1 MYLQVSKNPND
12 RQICLVSE
20 DYSLVFRTASKNV
33 NSARSEICA
42 LVESVTVEQLQS
54 NLNFDFSEGYEN
66 NNQLTSRYEGFMG
79 LFKRSDGDIFLGLI
93 KTSKTVGHAR
103 YIMKDNKV
111 TGEKTFQP
119 AEAIKLIL
127 DVSFIS
133 LTSAS
138 SDIFEN
144 INVSSKAMADAV
156 NQDIRS
162 LHPCYEL
169 KKLFCDGTFYFS
181 KDFDITNCL
190 QNRGSEIFAQSF
202 YNKHNN
208 KSSLVDLTLEK
219 FQDRNV
225 WNIKMIEEIINLRG
239 RISQHER
246 ERMDNGMFITF
257 VIRGFAETKML
268 TKDLCMTNISRISTE
283 GRDETLLDSTS
294 KIGNGGDISTFV
306 ESEIILSTP
315 KYTMSYVICLGN
327 IPINYDLQESQFLIH
342 SKKKLELTYSNDERR
357 NFKLMSKHFNNL
369 ITRYNSVS
377 CINLTKFRDQGQMDL
392 NYLYSKLVHELD
404 AKIKFLPLE
413 IKKAVFK
420 KITNKNYAIDDL
432 LLEEKNTSMRETLS
446 QIKQNIT
453 DFGCFVFDNEN
464 EIFSGKQ
471 TGVIRLS
478 STSKNSIKGDSSI
491 EADGRHN
498 TYISNTGLN
507 SVKKMVL
514 FTKVIAQEVFG
525 LIFDELSLGTSFKNS
540 LVFDDLGSQA
550 IAIFRNQ
557 TFQIVNLLGRNNP
570 HHAKMADIY
579 KRLFQF
585 KLKLYDPLHSYVST
599 YLKYSIR
606 KQMMS
611 YKKTISIYAVTFNV
625 AGVNCPDD
633 LSDLLFPAKVEE
645 KKYHDIYCVGLEEAV
660 DLTPGKMMNTDA
672 TVKTTWAKTLLN
684 SLNKSQTE
692 HYSLL
697 GMQQLGGVI
706 MFLFTKSTELAK
718 IKSIQYSFHKLGF
731 GGIAANKGAVAIS
744 FEYSATK
751 FCFITSHLSAGLGN
765 IEQRHTDYKMV
776 NENLRF
782 GNRNIK
788 IGSHDA
794 IIWIGD
800 LNFRINMS
808 NEEAKALITQRNYKG
823 MLVHDQLHKQMSD
836 GESFPFYE
844 EMDIDFDPTYKFDKN
859 TDTYDTSEKSRIPAW
874 TDRILSKGSVLEQK
888 AYQSIKTVKFS
899 DHRPVFGIF
908 EAKVMVLDENLKL
921 NLINSIYARLKKQL
935 ENYDVQERLLILELA
950 EKELIYS
957 NKEQKKKT
965 ILTKNV
971 NAPILAEDSKILAAD
986 EIYLRHYYDSKNQR
1000 LPPPSDSY
1008 QKWWIG
1014 EASKPAVVDINVN
1027 SAEYLINPNKALN
1040 PFEDIDDQPIFKR
1053 RA

>member
-1 MYLQVSKNPND
+1 MYLQISKNPSD
-12 RQICLVSE
+12 RQICLISE
-20 DYSLVFRTASKNV
+20 DYSLVFRTASKSI
-33 NSARSEICA
+33 NSTGSEICA
-42 LVESVTVEQLQS
+42 LVESVTVEQLQG
-54 NLNFDFSEGYEN
+54 NTNFDFSEGYQYKN
-66 NNQLTSRYEGFMG
+66 HLTSRYEGFMG
-79 LFKRSDGDIFLGLI
+79 LFKLSDGDIFLGLI
-93 KTSKTVGHAR
+93 KTSKTAGHAR
-103 YIMKDNKV
+103 HVIKENDATK
-111 TGEKTFQP
+111 EKYFQP
-119 AEAIKLIL
+119 AEAIKQIL
-127 DVSFIS
+127 DVAFIS
-133 LTSAS
+133 LTSS
-138 SDIFEN
+138 TSDIYEN
-144 INVSSKAMADAV
+144 INVSSKAISDAI
-156 NQDIRS
+156 NNDAKS

-181 KDFDITNCL
+181 NDFDITNYL
-190 QNRGSEIFAQSF
+190 QNRGNEIFAQSS
-202 YNKHNN
+202 YKKYSNR
-208 KSSLVDLTLEK
+208 SSQVDLTLEK
-219 FQDRNV
+219 FQDKNV

-257 VIRGFAETKML
+257 IIRGFAETKML
-268 TKDLCMTNISRISTE
+268 TKDLYMTNISRISTE
-283 GRDETLLDSTS
+283 GKDETLLDSTS

-342 SKKKLELTYSNDERR
+342 SKKKLELTYSNDESR

-369 ITRYNSVS
+369 ITKYNSVS

-392 NYLYSKLVHELD
+392 NFLYSKLVHEID
-404 AKIKFLPLE
+404 SKIKFLPLE
-413 IKKAVFK
+413 IKKAVYK
-420 KITNKNYAIDDL
+420 KITYKNYAVDDL
-432 LLEEKNTSMRETLS
+432 FLEEKNSSMKKTLS
-446 QIKQNIT
+446 LIKQNIT
-453 DFGCFVFDNEN
+453 DFGCFVYDNKN
-464 EIFSGKQ
+464 EIFFGKQ

-478 STSKNSIKGDSSI
+478 STSKNSIKGDSTS
-491 EADGRHN
+491 EGDGRHS
-498 TYISNTGLN
+498 TYISNSGLN

-525 LIFDELSLGTSFKNS
+525 IIFNELSLSTTIRNN
-540 LVFDDLGSQA
+540 LVFDDMGSEA
-550 IAIFRNQ
+550 NAIFRNQ
-557 TFQIVNLLGRNNP
+557 TFQIVNLLSRNNP
-570 HHAKMADIY
+570 HHEKMASIY

-599 YLKYSIR
+599 YLKYGI
-606 KQMMS
+606 KKEMMT
-611 YKKTISIYAVTFNV
+611 YKKNISIYAVTFNV
-625 AGVNCPDD
+625 AGVTCPDD
-633 LSDLLFPAKVEE
+633 LSGLLFPAEKEE
-645 KKYHDIYCVGLEEAV
+645 KTYHDIYCIGLEEAV
-660 DLTPGKMMNTDA
+660 DLTPGKMINTDA
-672 TVKTTWAKTLLN
+672 TVKTLWAKSLLN
-684 SLNKSQTE
+684 SLNKSQEE
-692 HYSLL
+692 HYALL

-706 MFLFTKSTELAK
+706 MFLFTKSSQMTK

-765 IEQRHTDYKMV
+765 IEQRHIDYKMV

-808 NEEAKALITQRNYKG
+808 NEEAKALILQKNYKG

-844 EMDIDFDPTYKFDKN
+844 EMDISFDPTYKFDKN

-888 AYQSIKTVKFS
+888 AYQSIKEVKFS

-908 EAKVMVLDENLKL
+908 EAKVVVLDENLKL
-921 NLINSIYARLKKQL
+921 SLINSIYARLKKQL
-935 ENYDVQERLLILELA
+935 EKYDIQERLLILDLA
-950 EKELIYS
+950 EKELIS
-957 NKEQKKKT
+957 SSRKEKKKINISKT
-965 ILTKNV
+965 HHVPILTD
-971 NAPILAEDSKILAAD
+971 DSKILGAD
-986 EIYLRHYYDSKNQR
+986 EIYLKQYYDSKNQK
-1000 LPPPSDSY
+1000 LPPPSDFY
-1008 QKWWIG
+1008 HKWWIG
-1014 EASKPAVVDINVN
+1014 EASKPAVVDINVD
-1027 SAEYLINPNKALN
+1027 SKEFLINLNKASN
-1040 PFEDIDDQPIFKR
+1040 PFEDTENEPIFKKR
-1053 RA
+1053 I